1 MKTPI
6 SLPSLKLTGALA
18 LAAMSLAACGG
29 DDDVGASA
37 GDTEAS
43 TADEGD
49 TDGPGT
55 SATGA
60 SSGPGTTG
68 ASGTGTDGTSDDT
81 GADDTGADDAGAD
94 DTDAD
99 DTDGSTTDPVVEEP
113 PQVISTSPANGEI
126 GVPIDAVIVVTFSE
140 PMDEAATEAA
150 WQSDDL
156 PAADVTMSWNEA
168 GDELTITP
176 NEPLLYA
183 EGDNP
188 DTLDPLSYAAT
199 IGASARNLAGDTLE
213 EPFTLEFST
222 VRSIVYSTLEAE
234 PDLTGH
240 LLQGSNNP
248 NTNFIWVGDNA
259 TNLAYKGFVSI
270 DLAGLPDDVIA
281 FSQAT
286 LFVNHGGVAAG
297 TPYDDLG
304 VVNVVPIDYEDL
316 DQDAFSATPW
326 IDVGLLFSNSTASG
340 WRTLDVVGF
349 LEQSYEGDTG
359 LSQFR
364 LEFSFPTDDD
374 GVPDIAHFDVETA
387 VIIVSYT
394 AP

>member
-1 MKTPI
+1 MKKPI
-6 SLPSLKLTGALA
+6 SSPSLKLTGALA
-18 LAAMSLAACGG
+18 LVAMSLGACGG

-37 GDTEAS
+37 GETEAS

-55 SATGA
+55 SATDA

-68 ASGTGTDGTSDDT
+68 ASATGTDDTSSDDT
-81 GADDTGADDAGAD
+81 GT
-94 DTDAD
+94 D

-126 GVPIDAVIVVTFSE
+126 GVPIDAVIVVTFSA

-156 PAADVTMSWNEA
+156 PAAEVTMSWNEA

-213 EPFTLEFST
+213 EPFTLEFAT
-222 VRSIVYSTLEAE
+222 VRSIIYSTLTAE
-234 PDLTGH
+234 YDLTGH
-240 LLQGSNNP
+240 LRESWAEPNN
-248 NTNFIWVGDNA
+248 NYIWVGDHGTQA
-259 TNLAYKGFVSI
+259 TDEQYKGFVAI
-270 DLAGLPDDVIA
+270 DLSGLPDDVID

-286 LFVNHGGVAAG
+286 LFVNHGGVVAG
-297 TPYDDLG
+297 SPYDDLG
-304 VVNVVPIDYEDL
+304 IVNLWPLDYEDL

-326 IDVGLLFSNSTASG
+326 TDVGLLFSDSPASG
-340 WRTLDVVGF
+340 WRTADVLGF
-349 LEQSYEGDTG
+349 LEQSYAGDTG

-364 LEFSFPTDDD
+364 LEFSFPHNNN
-374 GVPDIAHFDVETA
+374 GAPDIAHFDADTA

>member
-1 MKTPI
+1 MKKPI
-6 SLPSLKLTGALA
+6 SSPSLKLTGALA
-18 LAAMSLAACGG
+18 IAAMSLGACGG
-29 DDDVGASA
+29 DDDVGAT
-37 GDTEAS
+37 GETEAS

-55 SATGA
+55 SATSA

-68 ASGTGTDGTSDDT
+68 ADDTGTDDTGSDDT
-81 GADDTGADDAGAD
+81 GS
-94 DTDAD
+94 D

-113 PQVISTSPANGEI
+113 PQVISTSPANGEN
-126 GVPIDAVIVVTFSE
+126 GVPIDAVIVVTFSG

-156 PAADVTMSWNEA
+156 PAAEVTMSWNEA

-183 EGDNP
+183 EGDDP

-213 EPFTLEFST
+213 EPFTLEFAT
-222 VRSIVYSTLEAE
+222 VRSIIYSTLLAE
-234 PDLTGH
+234 PDLTGY
-240 LLQGSNNP
+240 LLEGSINP
-248 NTNFIWVGDNA
+248 NTNLIWVGDNA
-259 TNLAYKGFVSI
+259 TDDQYKGFVAI
-270 DLAGLPDDVIA
+270 DLSGLPEDVID

-286 LFVNHGGVAAG
+286 LFVDHVGVTLG

-304 VVNVVPIDYEDL
+304 VVNVWPLDYENL

-326 IDVGLLFSNSTASG
+326 NDVGLLFSDSPASG
-340 WRTLDVVGF
+340 WRTLDVLGY
-349 LEQSYEGDTG
+349 LEQAYEGDTG
-359 LSQFR
+359 VSQFR
-364 LEFSFPTDDD
+364 LEFSFPHNDN
-374 GVPDIAHFDVETA
+374 GAPDIVHFAADTA
-387 VIIVSYT
+387 VIIVNYT